1 MEENLNLSAERSL
14 EIITQQIEQSRKVVS
29 KDVGNCLSVV
39 GMLTMAMA
47 ILVSITIYVTESPL
61 GHLLWFLLP
70 ILIWLTQK
78 KYYKK
83 QTAAPVNLVGT
94 LIEKTWWTFAIF
106 TLVFFLISIIYNY
119 LIVRY
124 NSPDVY
130 ATLRL
135 RVSPFIPLLMGMCI
149 TITGH
154 ILRSKWLVLFG
165 IIAGLGAFIFE
176 WSNIGGKLLMFLSAD
191 SLSNYA
197 VSSACLPCLT
207 VLIFAFLGLY
217 LPGELLQKHNK
228 L

>member
-14 EIITQQIEQSRKVVS
+14 EIITQQIEQNRRVVS
-29 KDVGNCLSVV
+29 KDVGKCMSVA
-39 GMLTMAMA
+39 GMLTMTIV
-47 ILVSITIYVTESPL
+47 ILVTIVIYVTETPL

-70 ILIWLTQK
+70 LLIWLKLK
-78 KYYKK
+78 KYNK
-83 QTAAPVNLVGT
+83 QQSIPANFIGM
-94 LIEKTWWTFAIF
+94 LIGKTWWTFA
-106 TLVFFLISIIYNY
+106 VFVLTFYLFAIVYNFFITR
-119 LIVRY
+119 LF
-124 NSPDVY
+124 SPTEAGV
-130 ATLRL
+130 LHMRFF
-135 RVSPFIPLLMGMCI
+135 PIIPLLMGMCI

-176 WSNIGGKLLMFLSAD
+176 WLNIGGKLLMFLSSD

-207 VLIFAFLGLY
+207 ILIFAFLGLY